1 MVTFVKLG
9 GTVVKRLKA
18 IIMYDGYG
26 FAGYQIQ
33 LNERTVQLEL
43 ERVLTKMH
51 KGNNVKV
58 VASGRTDA
66 GVHATGQVIHF
77 DTDLQFPVDGWLR
90 ALNAQL
96 PGDIRVLS
104 VKEVLNE
111 FHARYGTSGKVYRY
125 KWSLSDIE
133 SPFKRH
139 YVAHTPGARPD
150 IKRMREAAQAF
161 LGTHDFT
168 SFCSA
173 RTEVVDRVRT
183 IKRLELLE
191 SDQDELHMVIEG
203 DGFLYNMVRII
214 AGNLWEVG
222 IGKREPTEMASLLDA
237 LDRKR
242 AGKTAPARGLYLE
255 SVFYSE

>member
-1 MVTFVKLG
+1 M
-9 GTVVKRLKA
+9 KRLKA
-18 IIMYDGYG
+18 TIMYDGHA
-26 FAGYQIQ
+26 FAGYQVQ
-33 LNERTVQLEL
+33 PNARTVQAEL

-51 KGNNVKV
+51 KGTTIKV

-77 DTDLQFPVDGWLR
+77 DTDLQFPVNRWQR
-90 ALNAQL
+90 ALNVQL
-96 PGDIRVLS
+96 PGDIRIRS
-104 VKEVLNE
+104 VEEVSND
-111 FHARYGTSGKVYRY
+111 FHARYHTIGKVYRY
-125 KWSLSDIE
+125 KWGLGDVE

-139 YVAHTPGARPD
+139 YVVYIPGLKPD
-150 IKRMREAAQAF
+150 IKRMEIAAQAF
-161 LGTHDFT
+161 IGTHDFT

-183 IKRLELLE
+183 IKRIDLIE

-222 IGKREPTEMASLLDA
+222 IGKREPTEIVSMLAA
-237 LDRKR
+237 MDRKT
-242 AGKTAPARGLYLE
+242 AGKTAPAQGLYLE
-255 SVFYSE
+255 SVQYAK

>member
-1 MVTFVKLG
+1 M
-9 GTVVKRLKA
+9 KRLKA

-26 FAGYQIQ
+26 FAGYQVQ
-33 LNERTVQLEL
+33 PNARTVQLEL

-51 KGNNVKV
+51 KGTIVRV

-77 DTDLQFPVDGWLR
+77 DTDLQFPIERWQQ
-90 ALNAQL
+90 ALNVQL
-96 PGDIRVLS
+96 PGDIRVVS
-104 VKEVLNE
+104 VEEVSSD

-125 KWSLSDIE
+125 KWGLGDVE

-139 YVAHTPGARPD
+139 YVVYMPGANPD
-150 IKRMREAAQAF
+150 IERMREAAQAF

-173 RTEVVDRVRT
+173 RTEVIDRVRT
-183 IKRLELLE
+183 IKRLELIE
-191 SDQDELHMVIEG
+191 SEQGELHMVIEG

-222 IGKREPTEMASLLDA
+222 IGRREPGDMVLMLAA
-237 LDRKR
+237 MDRKM
-242 AGKTAPARGLYLE
+242 AGKTAPAHGLYLE

>member
-1 MVTFVKLG
+1 M
-9 GTVVKRLKA
+9 KRLKA

-26 FAGYQIQ
+26 FAGYQVQ
-33 LNERTVQLEL
+33 PNARTVQLEL

-51 KGNNVKV
+51 KGTIVRV

-66 GVHATGQVIHF
+66 GVHAIGQVIHF
-77 DTDLQFPVDGWLR
+77 DTDLQFPIERWQR
-90 ALNAQL
+90 ALNVQL
-96 PGDIRVLS
+96 PGDIRVVS
-104 VKEVLNE
+104 VEEVSND
-111 FHARYGTSGKVYRY
+111 FHARYGTTGKVYRY
-125 KWSLSDIE
+125 KWGLGDVE

-139 YVAHTPGARPD
+139 YVVYMPGANPD
-150 IKRMREAAQAF
+150 IERMREAAQAF

-173 RTEVVDRVRT
+173 RTEVIDRVRT
-183 IKRLELLE
+183 IKRLELIE
-191 SDQDELHMVIEG
+191 SEQGELHMVIEG

-222 IGKREPTEMASLLDA
+222 IGRREPGDMVLMLAA
-237 LDRKR
+237 MDRKK
-242 AGKTAPARGLYLE
+242 AGKTAPAHGLYLE

>member
-1 MVTFVKLG
+1 L
-9 GTVVKRLKA
+9 KRLKA
-18 IIMYDGYG
+18 IIQYDGTG
-26 FAGYQIQ
+26 FAGYQVQ
-33 LNERTVQLEL
+33 PNSRTVQQEL

-51 KGNNVKV
+51 KGLTVKV

-66 GVHATGQVIHF
+66 GVHANGQVIHF
-77 DTDLQFPVDGWLR
+77 DTDLQFPIDRWQR
-90 ALNAQL
+90 ALNVQL
-96 PGDIRVLS
+96 PGDIRVLT
-104 VKEVLNE
+104 VEEVSPN

-125 KWSLSDIE
+125 KWGLGDVE

-139 YVAHTPGARPD
+139 YVVHMPGVKVN
-150 IKRMREAAQAF
+150 IQRMRDASQAF

-183 IKRLELLE
+183 IKRLDLIEE
-191 SDQDELHMVIEG
+191 GQDELHMVIEG

-222 IGKREPTEMASLLDA
+222 IGRREPSEMAAMLKA
-237 LDRKR
+237 QDRKK
-242 AGKTAPARGLYLE
+242 AGKTAPAHGLYLE
-255 SVFYSE
+255 NVFYK

>member
-1 MVTFVKLG
+1 MTL
-9 GTVVKRLKA
+9 KRLKA
-18 IIMYDGYG
+18 TITYDGYG
-26 FAGYQIQ
+26 FAGYQVQ
-33 LNERTVQLEL
+33 PNARTVQLEL

-51 KGNNVKV
+51 KGLTVRV

-77 DTDLQFPVDGWLR
+77 DTDLQFPIDRWQR
-90 ALNAQL
+90 ALNVQL

-104 VKEVLNE
+104 VEEVSTD

-125 KWSLSDIE
+125 KWGLGDVE

-139 YVAHTPGARPD
+139 YVVYMPGTKPD
-150 IKRMREAAQAF
+150 IQRMREAAQTF

-183 IKRLELLE
+183 ITRLDLLE
-191 SDQDELHMVIEG
+191 TEQDELHMVIEG

-222 IGKREPTEMASLLDA
+222 IGRREPGDIAQMLAA
-237 LDRKR
+237 MDRKK
-242 AGKTAPARGLYLE
+242 AGKTAPAHGLYLE
-255 SVFYSE
+255 SVFYNE

>member
-1 MVTFVKLG
+1 M
-9 GTVVKRLKA
+9 KRLKA

-26 FAGYQIQ
+26 FAGYQVQ
-33 LNERTVQLEL
+33 PNARTVQLEL

-51 KGNNVKV
+51 KGTIVRV

-77 DTDLQFPVDGWLR
+77 DTDLQFPIERWQR
-90 ALNAQL
+90 ALNVQL
-96 PGDIRVLS
+96 PGDIRVVS
-104 VKEVLNE
+104 VEEVSSD

-125 KWSLSDIE
+125 KWGLGDVE

-139 YVAHTPGARPD
+139 YVVYMPGINPD
-150 IKRMREAAQAF
+150 IERMREAAQAF

-191 SDQDELHMVIEG
+191 NEHGELHMIIEG

-222 IGKREPTEMASLLDA
+222 IGRREPGDMALMLA
-237 LDRKR
+237 AMDRKK
-242 AGKTAPARGLYLE
+242 AGKTAPAHGLYLE